1 MNITFISRLI
11 LFAITF
17 FLLVKYVFVCDVP
30 TYVGLISIICIS
42 ITVLIIV
49 YFTFDP
55 KKSHANLCK
64 RCKDI
69 VGV

>member
-30 TYVGLISIICIS
+30 TYMGLISIIGIS
-42 ITVLIIV
+42 TIVLLIV
-49 YFTFDP
+49 YFSFDP
-55 KKSHANLCK
+55 KKSYTNLCEK
-64 RCKDI
+64 CKKI
-69 VGV
+69 VS

>member
-17 FLLVKYVFVCDVP
+17 FLLVKYVFICDVS
-30 TYVGLISIICIS
+30 THVGLISIISIS
-42 ITVLIIV
+42 TVVLLIV

-64 RCKDI
+64 KCKEI
-69 VGV
+69 LGI

>member
-30 TYVGLISIICIS
+30 TYIGLISIICIS
-42 ITVLIIV
+42 LVVLIIV
-49 YFTFDP
+49 YFSFDP
-55 KKSHANLCK
+55 KKSYVNLCK
-64 RCKDI
+64 KCKKI
-69 VGV
+69 VM